1 MNFPL
6 SFETRNLPT
15 FLFTFSL
22 GFIFLLGYNIGKVLQ
37 DMLEKGYSHGLLFVL
52 ILFIILLLFGL
63 YAFVK
68 SMPMLRKKELLSD
81 KLLEEQIV
89 KEVIDQDYKL
99 MQMRVL
105 EKEHNMKVKEWNE
118 KHPNQKFE
126 EFNWRNIEGIAKQA
140 LDSNFYEKTYGFK
153 IMGNKKQ
160 NNK

>member
-1 MNFPL
+1 
-6 SFETRNLPT
+6 
-15 FLFTFSL
+15 
-22 GFIFLLGYNIGKVLQ
+22 
-37 DMLEKGYSHGLLFVL
+37 MLEKGYSQGLLFVL
-52 ILFIILLLFGL
+52 ILFIILLLLGL

-68 SMPMLRKKELLSD
+68 SIPMLRKKELLSD

-99 MQMRVL
+99 MQMRIL
-105 EKEHNMKVKEWNE
+105 EKEYNMKVKEWNE
-118 KHPNQKFE
+118 KYPNQKFE
-126 EFNWRNIEGIAKQA
+126 EFNWRNIECIAKQA